1 MPNLDSFE
9 IAKIFV
15 DVNKE
20 REKTTD
26 IAKRLNVKAA
36 NMQTQMYTLSGG
48 NQQKVILA
56 KWMLREPKVLILD
69 EPTRGIDVGAKHEIY
84 KLINEMIKDNMSVI
98 LISSELT
105 ELLGM
110 CDRIYVMRNGRI
122 AGELSKDEISSE
134 NVMRLAAGG

>member
-1 MPNLDSFE
+1 
-9 IAKIFV
+9 
-15 DVNKE
+15 
-20 REKTTD
+20 
-26 IAKRLNVKAA
+26 
-36 NMQTQMYTLSGG
+36 
-48 NQQKVILA
+48 
-56 KWMLREPKVLILD
+56 MLREPKVLILD

-134 NVMRLAAGG
+134 NVMRLAAGGVI